1 LLPKNISHTK
11 VPPIKCQGIKTK
23 LVGFISNS
31 IIWDGKGKWIEPF
44 LGSGVVLFNIMPERA
59 LVSDINPHI
68 INFYKSIQKGEITP
82 RIAREYLE
90 EEGAK
95 LLEKGEEHYYEI
107 RERFNE
113 KGSPLDFLFVNRSC
127 FNGLMRFNKKGGFNV
142 PFCRKTDRFR
152 PAYITKIVNQ
162 IDWISNVMKD
172 KDWKFVTSDWQD
184 TLSKAGPNDFVY
196 LDPPYVGRHTD
207 YFTNWDEIEAEK
219 LAKVTRSLP
228 CGFALSMWKENK
240 YRTNDHLE
248 KCWSGLEER
257 NYSHFY
263 HIGSRESLRNKMQ
276 EALIIQNG
284 FASDFKER
292 QIPKQLA
299 LNI

>member
-1 LLPKNISHTK
+1 
-11 VPPIKCQGIKTK
+11 
-23 LVGFISNS
+23 
-31 IIWDGKGKWIEPF
+31 
-44 LGSGVVLFNIMPERA
+44 M
-59 LVSDINPHI
+59 
-68 INFYKSIQKGEITP
+68 
-82 RIAREYLE
+82 
-90 EEGAK
+90 
-95 LLEKGEEHYYEI
+95 
-107 RERFNE
+107 
-113 KGSPLDFLFVNRSC
+113 
-127 FNGLMRFNKKGGFNV
+127 
-142 PFCRKTDRFR
+142 
-152 PAYITKIVNQ
+152 NQ

-184 TLSKAGPNDFVY
+184 TLSKADPNDFVY

-207 YFTNWDEIEAEK
+207 YFTNWDEIQAEK
-219 LAKVTRSLP
+219 LAKVTRALP

-284 FASDFKER
+284 FASDYKER